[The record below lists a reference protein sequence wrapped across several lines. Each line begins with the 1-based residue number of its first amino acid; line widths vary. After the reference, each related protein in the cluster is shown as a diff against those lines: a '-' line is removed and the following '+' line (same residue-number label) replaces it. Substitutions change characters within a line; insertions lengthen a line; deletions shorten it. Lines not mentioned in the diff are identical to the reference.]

1 MDRPTNPDRDNA
13 LARYDSIWDDYFD
26 SLEGRGIEF
35 EEFGASLQEAHE
47 LKERLRKTGAVF
59 RNGEASIVKGGLSP
73 ACVACTGPGGSRTFY
88 LSLACHRNCYFCFN
102 PNQQDYDHY
111 LTHDYPWEEELED
124 FARQAGT
131 SACVGLTGGE
141 PLLRPDETVRF
152 FERCQVFL
160 PSAHTRL
167 YTAGDLLDED
177 LLRRLAAARLSEI
190 RLSVKLDDPPAAR
203 ERVRANIL
211 LAKQYVPAVMVET
224 PCIPGTYDE
233 MCEVLLFLEETGA
246 SGINLL
252 EFCYPFHNWDEF
264 AKRGFKIKNPP
275 FPVLFEYG
283 YAGSLPV
290 AGSEV
295 LALRLMAFAFEKNL
309 NLDIHYCS
317 LENKHR
323 SEIRQMNERR
333 FANDSLFWLDP
344 EDFFLKAAK
353 VYGDDREPTATMLQR
368 AGCPERI
375 EDEEERSLLFPVR
388 YMPELSGSPVQPVI
402 SYNVLVAK
410 EQGQGIREVELEPFG
425 DDA

>member
-1 MDRPTNPDRDNA
+1 MP
-13 LARYDSIWDDYFD
+13 SVS
-26 SLEGRGIEF
+26 SL
-35 EEFGASLQEAHE
+35 GAH
-47 LKERLRKTGAVF
+47 
-59 RNGEASIVKGGLSP
+59 P
-73 ACVACTGPGGSRTFY
+73 P
-88 LSLACHRNCYFCFN
+88 
-102 PNQQDYDHY
+102 
-111 LTHDYPWEEELED
+111 
-124 FARQAGT
+124 
-131 SACVGLTGGE
+131 
-141 PLLRPDETVRF
+141 
-152 FERCQVFL
+152 
-160 PSAHTRL
+160 

>member
-1 MDRPTNPDRDNA
+1 M
-13 LARYDSIWDDYFD
+13 
-26 SLEGRGIEF
+26 
-35 EEFGASLQEAHE
+35 
-47 LKERLRKTGAVF
+47 F

-152 FERCQVFL
+152 FERCQVLL

-177 LLRRLAAARLSEI
+177 LLRRLAAAGLSEI

-211 LAKQYVPAVMVET
+211 LAKKYVPAVMVET
-224 PCIPGTYDE
+224 PCIPGTYNE
-233 MCEVLLFLEETGA
+233 MCEVLLFLEEAGA

-388 YMPELSGSPVQPVI
+388 YLPELSGSPVQPVI
-402 SYNVLVAK
+402 SYNVLVDK

-425 DDA
+425 DEA